1 MNPTTTG
8 RFRVLPGP
16 DEDRWLFVSLETPS
30 GGDGPDEAYAPTYVP
45 VTGHGDLDEAVAG
58 LRPGYVVET
67 TMRWDGD
74 RPQITD
80 LQIDRPT
87 LFEFVDEATGI
98 FQAAENAWAET
109 VAAGEPMNSRVTYD
123 TDGEPNGV
131 LYVFAQQ
138 SGAQDLFEEFRSGV
152 RPLEPLV
159 ERLDEAEHGRAAPDG
174 PDDDG
179 AGLGDTGLE
188 PDDPSLDGESDDGD
202 RGSGGDPADGGSSGG
217 DGERSPGQ
225 VSLGPGGNVVVEDEA
240 DDPDPARE
248 VFVMRPA
255 DDPYV
260 VVYIALRKGSLLAN
274 TMRDTYHCP
283 RPDEPGLD

>member
-8 RFRVLPGP
+8 RFRVFPGP
-16 DEDRWLFVSLETPS
+16 DEDRWLFVSLEPPS
-30 GGDGPDEAYAPTYVP
+30 DEDGPDEAYAPTYVP
-45 VTGHGDLDEAVAG
+45 VTGHGDLDETVAG
-58 LRPGYVVET
+58 LRPGHVIEA
-67 TMRWDGD
+67 TMLWEDD
-74 RPQITD
+74 RPRITD
-80 LQIDRPT
+80 LAVERRS
-87 LFEFVDEATGI
+87 LFEFADGATGL
-98 FQAAENAWAET
+98 FEAAQNTWAEA

-159 ERLDEAEHGRAAPDG
+159 ERIDEAE
-174 PDDDG
+174 PDDGG
-179 AGLGDTGLE
+179 ADSGVGHRDE
-188 PDDPSLDGESDDGD
+188 RPDDASLESGE
-202 RGSGGDPADGGSSGG
+202 RPADEPSTA

-225 VSLGPGGNVVVEDEA
+225 VSLGPGGNVVVGDED
-240 DDPDPARE
+240 DDAGDPARE

-260 VVYIALRKGSLLAN
+260 VVYIVLQKGSLLAN

-283 RPDEPGLD
+283 RPDEPIG